1 MLNNVYIWCI
11 PADPIMGTPFSL
23 VTSKMNIYLPLT
35 WIYQIYPL
43 QKELHLCS
51 VVFPRLSSEQRLG
64 HKNCF
69 GTPLSSNSIPIV
81 QQRFF
86 RTSAWKCQP
95 SKSFAQLQDLSRMV
109 KTVEL
114 LNSKTF
120 SGISA
125 LILSTFH
132 QCKWFLISCYPLFAL
147 ALIIL
152 VTNIGV
158 VFNLRIPESYEFF
171 SSPSLDW
178 GNSCRHWG
186 EEKSDGLVLKIW
198 SKVHQGC
205 VFSVFYNNKYQVSL
219 RSFCLL
225 IYFALFLS

>member
-1 MLNNVYIWCI
+1 MCHPPDGSAGILVNDTSEYVALTLHTYNLDVNCSKKYLISWLEACVRWMLNNVYIWCI

-81 QQRFF
+81 QQRVF

-95 SKSFAQLQDLSRMV
+95 SKSFAQLQYLSRMV
-109 KTVEL
+109 RTVEL

-125 LILSTFH
+125 F
-132 QCKWFLISCYPLFAL
+132 YVPLM
-147 ALIIL
+147 
-152 VTNIGV
+152 
-158 VFNLRIPESYEFF
+158 
-171 SSPSLDW
+171 
-178 GNSCRHWG
+178 
-186 EEKSDGLVLKIW
+186 
-198 SKVHQGC
+198 
-205 VFSVFYNNKYQVSL
+205 
-219 RSFCLL
+219 
-225 IYFALFLS
+225 